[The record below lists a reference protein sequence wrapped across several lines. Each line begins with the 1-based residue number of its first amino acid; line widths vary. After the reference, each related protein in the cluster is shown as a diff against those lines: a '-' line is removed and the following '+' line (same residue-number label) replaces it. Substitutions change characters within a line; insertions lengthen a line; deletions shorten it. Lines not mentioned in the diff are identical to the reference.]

1 MSPMGRDF
9 FLMNFVGALGILQ
22 MVAAYSSLRGMM
34 FFPNRAVSAVVG
46 FLALAGVFLWFFISK
61 PRNLPDTAGGLSG
74 SADAWIFCVSCISA
88 ILFTLLATSF
98 LNRKTA
104 REATSYPSGLD
115 ALKKTT
121 FLKAFAGALRE
132 LWTRF

>member
-34 FFPNRAVSAVVG
+34 FFPHRAVSAVAG
-46 FLALAGVFLWFFISK
+46 FLALAGAFLWFFISK
-61 PRNLPDTAGGLSG
+61 PRNLPDTGGGLSG
-74 SADAWIFCVSCISA
+74 NSDTWIFCVACTCA

-98 LNRKTA
+98 LNRK
-104 REATSYPSGLD
+104 RVRGATSYPSGLD
-115 ALKKTT
+115 ALRETT
-121 FLKAFAGALRE
+121 FLRAFAGALRE
-132 LWTRF
+132 LWTHF

>member
-1 MSPMGRDF
+1 MGREF

-46 FLALAGVFLWFFISK
+46 FLALAGAFLWFFISK
-61 PRNLPDTAGGLSG
+61 PRNLPDTGGGLSG
-74 SADAWIFCVSCISA
+74 NEDAWIFCAACISA

-104 REATSYPSGLD
+104 REATSYPSGLG

-121 FLKAFAGALRE
+121 FLRAFAGALRE